1 MPHPPPPAAQ
11 GAPRH
16 AYARPTLERRDAL
29 AAVTANAV
37 AVSGVSAQ
45 PSDVRLKEDIARI
58 GTTTHNLPFYR
69 FRYRGK
75 PGLYEGVMAQEA
87 LRVMP
92 EAVLRG
98 KDGFLRVDYARLCV
112 PFRRVQ

>member
-1 MPHPPPPAAQ
+1 VQTETPQAAKD
-11 GAPRH
+11 APRR

-29 AAVTANAV
+29 GAVTAAPP
-37 AVSGVSAQ
+37 VSALGDEI
-45 PSDVRLKEDIARI
+45 SDVRLKEDIARI
-58 GTTTHNLPFYR
+58 GTTAHGLPFYR

-75 PGLYEGVMAQEA
+75 SGVYEGVMAQEA

-92 EAVLRG
+92 QAVRRG
-98 KDGFLRVDYARLCV
+98 EDGFLRVDYARLGV